1 MNVFPQI
8 NKIINTNENAS
19 PVLLKEYA
27 WDFEKNDFLLDNG
40 NFVIVCGLEAL
51 KVRNFLAL
59 QVYKGRFVIYKNK
72 VGTRLKNL
80 IGKSKDYVSLNVG
93 NMIKEALVD
102 NVYVSGIED
111 IEINQNG
118 NTFTVNFKVINI
130 YSDYSETIEI

>member
-118 NTFTVNFKVINI
+118 NKFTVNFKVINI